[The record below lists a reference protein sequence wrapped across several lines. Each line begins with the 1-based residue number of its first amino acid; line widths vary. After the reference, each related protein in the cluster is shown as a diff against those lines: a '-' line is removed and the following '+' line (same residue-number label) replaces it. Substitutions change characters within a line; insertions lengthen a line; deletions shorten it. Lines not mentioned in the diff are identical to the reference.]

1 MDRQQHRRRHER
13 NGSYLVTACP
23 KWRGWK
29 RGYVARWNARFHLS
43 SGPNTRLLV
52 VQYCLQVLRLWDRA
66 NNMHRHSTIHV
77 NCFGAEHPASRH
89 AAISSL
95 SRWLGDHC
103 VFSTWRSHPCNSN
116 NEWACCRHQ
125 SDAHS
130 ASRTHNFLKSDAA
143 AHVEQHPVT
152 RFKSLC
158 LGRDTRAGDRGF
170 NVRLRCLAGRSVRT
184 GAQIAP
190 PILPQA

>member
-29 RGYVARWNARFHLS
+29 RRYVARWNARFHLS

-52 VQYCLQVLRLWDRA
+52 VQYCVQVLRLWDRA
-66 NNMHRHSTIHV
+66 NNMYRHSTIHV

-95 SRWLGDHC
+95 SGWLGDHC
-103 VFSTWRSHPCNSN
+103 VFSTRRSHPCNSN

-143 AHVEQHPVT
+143 AHVEHISLPGSSLLT
-152 RFKSLC
+152 RSRHKS
-158 LGRDTRAGDRGF
+158 RRQGF
-170 NVRLRCLAGRSVRT
+170 NVRSRCLAGRSGRT